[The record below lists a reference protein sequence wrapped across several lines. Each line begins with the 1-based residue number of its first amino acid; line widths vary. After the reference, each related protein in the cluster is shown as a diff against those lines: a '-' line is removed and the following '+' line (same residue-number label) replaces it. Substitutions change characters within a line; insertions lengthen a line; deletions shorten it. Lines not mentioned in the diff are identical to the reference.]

1 MSRVIP
7 LCAMVT
13 AVTIGLGAQ
22 DTKVNSRI
30 KVKADDA
37 TVVSLTG
44 CLMQNT
50 AGEYTLDGSVAAAGD
65 DVKTKTKVKTD
76 VDRDKTKVTSS
87 TKADAD
93 GRVGTSGRMS
103 TYMLLPSDGVALASH
118 VGQQV
123 QVSAV
128 MLRPGEDDADVKIKD
143 KTTVDPKHAPES
155 TRRSK
160 SKVEVEDVPHGFYS
174 VVDVKALGIPCV
186 R

>member
-1 MSRVIP
+1 MRRFIP
-7 LCAMVT
+7 ICALVA
-13 AVTIGLGAQ
+13 AVTVGLGAQ
-22 DTKVNSRI
+22 DTKVNSRT

-50 AGEYTLDGSVAAAGD
+50 AGEFTLDGTVAAAGD
-65 DVKTKTKVKTD
+65 DVKTKTTVKTD
-76 VDRDKTKVTSS
+76 VDRDRTKVTSS

-103 TYMLLPSDGVALASH
+103 TYMLVPNGDIALAPH

-123 QVSAV
+123 QVSAI
-128 MLRPGEDDADVKIKD
+128 LLHPGEDDADVKITD
-143 KTTVDPKHAPES
+143 KTTVDPEHTRES

-160 SKVEVEDVPHGFYS
+160 TKVRVEDAPHGSYN
-174 VVDVKALGIPCV
+174 VVALKALGTPCV
-186 R
+186 H